1 MREAF
6 AASLIFFNKKYWH
19 ILDINVCNF
28 NETLTNDVVS
38 FEQPGP
44 EKLSSMLF
52 VTFLSNKT
60 LTKKS
65 YISTKIEAVDHLHAV
80 FLLNEE

>member
-6 AASLIFFNKKYWH
+6 AEQKRKSFSHFFNKKYRG
-19 ILDINVCNF
+19 ISETDVRNF

-44 EKLSSMLF
+44 GPKTANPFKIRPKLRDE
-52 VTFLSNKT
+52 T
-60 LTKKS
+60 
-65 YISTKIEAVDHLHAV
+65 
-80 FLLNEE
+80 EENGRVAFP